1 MENFFLAKKERKP
14 QNLLF
19 NVKYK
24 PYFLDD
30 FKGNEQLISVI
41 KSLITIDDLNI
52 LVTGS
57 SNSGK
62 TSLLYAIIRGY
73 YGLSKTDSIPENN
86 IMFINSLKEQG
97 INYYRNEMKTF
108 SQSKSSIYGKKK
120 LIIVDDLD
128 LINEQCQQVFRNHI
142 DKYKANI
149 HFISVCSNIHKVI
162 ESIQSRLHIIKLKP
176 PSDEII
182 KNVMNTIILNE
193 QIYLVNDAKEHL
205 LMFSK
210 HSIRE
215 VISNLEKIHILSDKD
230 TLIDIEKCKNIISN
244 ISHKQFE
251 TYIQEIK
258 NNNLEKAVEIL
269 YTIHDYGYSVI
280 DILDMF
286 FGYIKISEL
295 LNEEQ
300 KYILLPVLCK
310 YITYFHNLHED
321 IIELVLFTYDI
332 HSLL

>member
-1 MENFFLAKKERKP
+1 
-14 QNLLF
+14 
-19 NVKYK
+19 
-24 PYFLDD
+24 
-30 FKGNEQLISVI
+30 
-41 KSLITIDDLNI
+41 
-52 LVTGS
+52 
-57 SNSGK
+57 
-62 TSLLYAIIRGY
+62 
-73 YGLSKTDSIPENN
+73 
-86 IMFINSLKEQG
+86 
-97 INYYRNEMKTF
+97 
-108 SQSKSSIYGKKK
+108 
-120 LIIVDDLD
+120 
-128 LINEQCQQVFRNHI
+128 
-142 DKYKANI
+142 
-149 HFISVCSNIHKVI
+149 
-162 ESIQSRLHIIKLKP
+162 
-176 PSDEII
+176 
-182 KNVMNTIILNE
+182 
-193 QIYLVNDAKEHL
+193 
-205 LMFSK
+205 MFSK

-251 TYIQEIK
+251 NYIQEIK

-269 YTIHDYGYSVI
+269 YMIHDYGYSVI

>member
-1 MENFFLAKKERKP
+1 
-14 QNLLF
+14 
-19 NVKYK
+19 
-24 PYFLDD
+24 
-30 FKGNEQLISVI
+30 
-41 KSLITIDDLNI
+41 
-52 LVTGS
+52 
-57 SNSGK
+57 
-62 TSLLYAIIRGY
+62 
-73 YGLSKTDSIPENN
+73 
-86 IMFINSLKEQG
+86 
-97 INYYRNEMKTF
+97 
-108 SQSKSSIYGKKK
+108 
-120 LIIVDDLD
+120 
-128 LINEQCQQVFRNHI
+128 
-142 DKYKANI
+142 
-149 HFISVCSNIHKVI
+149 
-162 ESIQSRLHIIKLKP
+162 
-176 PSDEII
+176 
-182 KNVMNTIILNE
+182 
-193 QIYLVNDAKEHL
+193 
-205 LMFSK
+205 MFSK